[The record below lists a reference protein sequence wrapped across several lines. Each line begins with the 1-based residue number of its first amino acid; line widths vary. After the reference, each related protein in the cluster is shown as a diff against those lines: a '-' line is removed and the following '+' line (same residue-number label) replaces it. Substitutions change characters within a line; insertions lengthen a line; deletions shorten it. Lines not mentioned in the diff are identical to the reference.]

1 MSSASVLF
9 FATATAAL
17 WFVRIAHAAAQD
29 PAWVLPGESVPSDT
43 IRLVALGTGTPSVY
57 KEQVATSYL
66 IQTGDGQ
73 NFLFDA
79 GTGSIVNL
87 YATQVNLAT
96 INKVFLSHLHSDH
109 ITDLA
114 PLFAIANG
122 RQSPLQVW
130 GPSGAVPATG
140 TNATVAGLQAF
151 LGWDQVS
158 RNHVSEFPANYT
170 GNQIVAHEF
179 LYNVTNQLV
188 YNQSGVQVH
197 SNPAFHYDT
206 PGATS
211 LKLTW
216 NNITVTYS
224 GDTVPLAT
232 FVNFASGSDVVIH
245 ESVGPVWNFSTAG
258 VAGQNI
264 LLNHTSQTQVGDVF
278 SAISPAPRLAIATHL
293 SVNEYSI
300 VPIISAIRSTYPVG
314 PLAIAQDLVAWDIS
328 PSNITQR
335 RFLVQP
341 NIQGG
346 IFVPVNG
353 QPNPPGY
360 SLPTASVQSWP
371 FPTITDTGLTLLA
384 SAVNATPATSTA
396 G

>member
-1 MSSASVLF
+1 MSLVLQPS
-9 FATATAAL
+9 
-17 WFVRIAHAAAQD
+17 QD
-29 PAWVLPGESVPSDT
+29 PAWVLPGDSVPSDS

-57 KEQVATSYL
+57 KEQVSTSYL
-66 IQTGDGQ
+66 LQTGDGQ
-73 NFLFDA
+73 NFIFDV

-87 YATQVNLAT
+87 YATNVNLAT

-114 PLFAIANG
+114 PLYAIANG
-122 RQSPLQVW
+122 RTSPLQVW
-130 GPSGAVPATG
+130 GPSGATAATG
-140 TNATVAGLQAF
+140 TNATVAGLRAF

-158 RNHVSEFPANYT
+158 RNHVSQFPANYT
-170 GNQIVAHEF
+170 GNQIVANEF
-179 LYNVTNQLV
+179 LYNVTNQII
-188 YNQSGVQVH
+188 YNQSGVQVW

-206 PGATS
+206 PGPVS
-211 LKLTW
+211 LKLRW

-224 GDTVPLAT
+224 GDTVPLTT
-232 FVNFASGSDVVIH
+232 FVNFAQGSDVVIH

-264 LLNHTSQTQVGDVF
+264 LLNHTSQTQVGQVF
-278 SAISPAPRLAIATHL
+278 AALNPAPRLAIATHL

-314 PLAIAQDLVAWDIS
+314 PLAIAQDLNVWDIS
-328 PSNITQR
+328 PTNITQR

-346 IFVPVNG
+346 IFVPVG
-353 QPNPPGY
+353 GTTDPAGY
-360 SLPTASVQSWP
+360 SLPTVSAQTWP
-371 FPTITDTGLTLLA
+371 FPTVTDTGLTLL
-384 SAVNATPATSTA
+384 STAVNTTSTSQTSTA